1 MELPNEIF
9 VKCFIASLLG
19 NLIHI
24 GYKIV
29 SLQSDYK
36 KAKIEFSLPRYFKD
50 DWIALAFNFFCSM
63 IWVYVIDELVSHSS
77 WVLDK
82 IKLIFIAV
90 GFMGSYA
97 VMYPLSRAKK
107 RFRMIIDEKTSIQT
121 QEEKEHAQQPFKNL
135 PKNDPNAKP

>member
-1 MELPNEIF
+1 MELPTEIF

-29 SLQSDYK
+29 SLKSDYA
-36 KAKIEFSLPRYFKD
+36 KAKIEFSLGMYFKD

-63 IWVYVIDELVSHSS
+63 IWVYAVDELVSHSS
-77 WVLDK
+77 WVLER

-107 RFRMIIDEKTSIQT
+107 RFRILIDEKTSDQT
-121 QEEKEHAQQPFKNL
+121 GEEKEHAQQSFKNIS
-135 PKNDPNAKP
+135 KKPD

>member
-9 VKCFIASLLG
+9 IKCFIASLLG

-29 SLQSDYK
+29 SLQNDYK
-36 KAKIEFSLPRYFKD
+36 KAKIEFSLKGFLKD

-63 IWVYVIDELVSHSS
+63 IWVYAVDELVSHSS

-107 RFRMIIDEKTSIQT
+107 RFRILIDEKTSDQT
-121 QEEKEHAQQPFKNL
+121 PEEKGHAQQPFKDISG
-135 PKNDPNAKP
+135 KK